1 MKRTEFKKK
10 IAVYFMAL
18 AFCMMPITAHAQE
31 ALPEADAASQISQ
44 DAAADI
50 NLEAEKPAESETPIR
65 TYLAARSISDSAE
78 SASNEADFRG
88 IIAGHSTGTYIS
100 SNIDIVLTDN
110 ITLTSGMDLMST
122 ADGSINT
129 ITIDGGGHTITFGV
143 GTYGIFMNRINLV
156 LYNVTVTGY
165 SGKFSPFQVTEDA
178 SLTLDSGTKISNN
191 TGVTA
196 GAVLAAGVNSKVII
210 RNGAEIS
217 DNKSTKNGGAISAMS
232 FWMTRYT
239 SSTDY
244 EAHIGSPSIEIT
256 DALIRSNSA
265 ENGGAIYIS
274 AGDISLNNATINY
287 NTAYEAGGAIMM
299 DRANEVEEYHL
310 TTSDGN
316 KVTNLYKSPLIMVY
330 DAPVIEENTA
340 LFGGGLYLAGEHE
353 IVSMDDT
360 RIYVDNNTAT
370 LDGGGLLVTARNE
383 SKLSGVSFNENTAF
397 GYGNDLFVNGF
408 KSGSGNPNSYNG
420 FNISGLNLY
429 DSSDYM
435 ELKPGEGMYVDDNVY
450 LYRAKYEYGSSVDFS
465 GTSHRS
471 YMTAKDSEGKYFLSW
486 CLQKNKHSPREVP
499 SLSRNVINCLTEN
512 KENAVKALI
521 RSWCTDGTH
530 PERMSVARFGTTD
543 KSMITAMIPD
553 LLALQHSVWIITEAK
568 DSSCETLLNAVKSA
582 NDGDTYYQDFAVSTL
597 VGWINEWK
605 NEDDLETLF
614 GSDLAITED
623 SSSLVISSNDF
634 VGEERSFTKTYILP
648 SNPISA
654 LAGRADL
661 VVDNAYD
668 LEEYGLTVSLNRKDA
683 THTRDYIVI
692 EGTVPA
698 GVSRGKWLASITDL
712 SINLRS
718 TERITKDTDAFK
730 NLKQLENG
738 ASQNTA
744 IMGDSE
750 GKTLWLMIPLSVTV
764 PEKITASYNPT
775 AIKYLDDAICRTND
789 KFSFSL
795 VETDKY
801 WNPIDDEETATND
814 DSGVISFS
822 GKEFPSSLNDYK
834 RKVSHYYVMYEN
846 GTDEL
851 VEKYYLDS
859 HIFFI
864 TVDITGDEMEE
875 VAKVSIEKAE
885 GSQASYFMEGD
896 SRATR
901 ESFSEYH
908 VFTEKVSKIEF
919 RNQTKEFFSLTVGKQ
934 WNNSDNNVVT
944 APTDKVYVG
953 VYVVDEEGN
962 LRPLKNDN
970 GLTNVTAEVSSE
982 DNWRYTFD
990 KLLRKDKEGN
1000 LINYAVRELDQRK
1013 NRIES
1018 DKIFV
1023 LSDITGNEEDGTVVI
1038 TASYI
1043 DVKTPASGNIA
1054 DGPSVVNM
1062 IRTKP
1067 ALIKKVLDT
1076 REHDE
1081 DTWEDANNVSIGE
1094 KVRFRMESFIPDTS
1108 DFIDDNS
1115 FLLRFIDE
1123 ISNGLTFEGVD
1134 SFKIAGREVPK
1145 SELLI
1150 QSGPNGDKT
1159 RVTMTVSG
1167 MYRDL
1172 ENAIGNVG
1180 DTISIEYTA
1189 TLNED
1194 AVIGEMGNENIAWL
1208 EYSDIRSHSKMSVT
1222 AKDVTKTYTGMLS
1235 IIKKDQETLDS
1246 LENVG
1251 FKLSGKNLSKAYIG
1265 IPSYDKGGNI
1275 TGYTP
1280 REIRVTVANGVG
1292 VTDEIFTDKNGSIVF
1307 YGIASDDYTLTET
1320 TYLPNYKSID
1330 PVDLQFTCHESNE
1343 SEKGEWSLNEE
1354 KSLVKT
1360 VYNTTHSYLGSITI
1374 TKRDA
1379 ETGQVIP
1386 GVTFTLSSEDG
1397 SEILTSIDD
1406 DGNPV
1411 KVKSVSMKTDDE
1423 GIVRFE
1429 SLAPANYIL
1438 TETRAA
1444 NGKSLLKAPVKISIP
1459 YEATKEEVE
1468 KEKNI
1473 DLTNGYY
1480 DEEKGVYFLYDISY
1494 TITDTAQFTLPV
1506 TGGIGSR
1513 LWLVLCILLFI
1524 GTACVIQIIISRKRD
1539 RRIK

>member
-1 MKRTEFKKK
+1 MKRTELKKK
-10 IAVYFMAL
+10 IGVYFMAL
-18 AFCMMPITAHAQE
+18 AFFMMPITVHAQE
-31 ALPEADAASQISQ
+31 SVPEADTASQISQ
-44 DAAADI
+44 NLAADI
-50 NLEAEKPAESETPIR
+50 NLEAEKPTESPVR
-65 TYLAARSISDSAE
+65 KYPAARSISDFAE
-78 SASNEADFRG
+78 SASNEAEFRD
-88 IIAGHSTGTYIS
+88 IIANHSTGTYIS
-100 SNIDIVLTDN
+100 SDVDIVLSDN
-110 ITLTSGMDLMST
+110 ITLSSGMDLMST
-122 ADGSINT
+122 AEGSIKT
-129 ITIDGGGHTITFGV
+129 ITIDGGGHTIAFGV

-156 LYNVTVTGY
+156 LYDVTVTGY

-191 TGVTA
+191 TGIMA
-196 GAVLAAGVNSKVII
+196 GAILAAGVNSEVII

-239 SSTDY
+239 DSTNY

-256 DALIRSNSA
+256 DALIKNNSA

-274 AGDISLNNATINY
+274 AGSISLNNTTISN
-287 NTAYEAGGAIMM
+287 NAANEAGGAIMM

-316 KVTNLYKSPLIMVY
+316 KVTNLYRSPIIQVY

-383 SKLSGVSFNENTAF
+383 NKLSGVSFNGNTAF
-397 GYGNDLFVNGF
+397 GNGNDLFVNGF
-408 KSGSGNPNSYNG
+408 KSASGNPNSYNG
-420 FNISGLNLY
+420 FNISGLDLY
-429 DSSDYM
+429 DSTDYM
-435 ELKPGEGMYVDDNVY
+435 DLEPGEGMYVDDNVY
-450 LYRAKYEYGSSVDFS
+450 LYRAKYEYGSAVDFS

-471 YMTAKDSEGKYFLSW
+471 YMTAKDSEGKYYLSW
-486 CLQKNKHSPREVP
+486 CLQKTKQSPREVP
-499 SLSRNVINCLTEN
+499 SLSKNVNNCLTEN
-512 KENAVKALI
+512 KENAIKALI
-521 RSWCTDGTH
+521 RSWCSDEAY
-530 PERMSVARFGTTD
+530 PNRMTVARYGTTD
-543 KSMITAMIPD
+543 KSTITAMIPD
-553 LLALQHSVWIITEAK
+553 LLALQHSVGVITEAK
-568 DSSCETLLNAVKSA
+568 DASCETLLNAVKSA
-582 NDGDTYYQDFAVSTL
+582 NDGNTYYQDFVVSKL

-605 NEDDLETLF
+605 NDDDLDAIF

-623 SSSLVISSNDF
+623 SSRLVIGSNDF
-634 VGEERSFTKTYILP
+634 AGEERSFTKTYILP

-654 LAGRADL
+654 LASRADL
-661 VVDNAYD
+661 IVDNEYE
-668 LEEYGLTVSLNRKDA
+668 LEDYGLTVSLNMKDA

-698 GVSRGKWLASITDL
+698 GVSRGKWLDTIKDL
-712 SINLRS
+712 SVILRS
-718 TERITKDTDAFK
+718 TEHIVNDTDVFK
-730 NLKQLENG
+730 NMKQLENG

-744 IMGDSE
+744 ITGDSE
-750 GKTLWLMIPLSVTV
+750 GKMLWLAIPLSVTV

-775 AIKYLDDAICRTND
+775 AIKYLDDAICRTKD
-789 KFSFSL
+789 EFSFSL

-801 WNPIDDEETATND
+801 WNSIDDEETASND
-814 DSGVISFS
+814 DSGVISFTK
-822 GKEFPSSLNDYK
+822 KEFPSSLSDYK
-834 RKVSHYYVMYEN
+834 RKVTHYYVMYEN
-846 GTDEL
+846 GSDEL
-851 VEKYYLDS
+851 EEKYYLDT

-875 VAKVSIEKAE
+875 NATVSIEKAD
-885 GSQASYFMEGD
+885 GNQASYFMEGD
-896 SRATR
+896 SRATGK
-901 ESFSEYH
+901 SFSEYH
-908 VFTEKVSKIEF
+908 AFTEKVSKIEF

-934 WNNSDNNVVT
+934 WKNSDNKVVA

-953 VYVVDEEGN
+953 LYVVDGEDN
-962 LRPLKNDN
+962 LRPLKNEN
-970 GLTNVTAEVSSE
+970 GVTNVSAELSKAE
-982 DNWRYTFD
+982 DWTYTFE
-990 KLLRKDKEGN
+990 KLLRRDRDGN
-1000 LINYAVRELDQRK
+1000 LIDYAVRELDQRK

-1023 LSDITGNEEDGTVVI
+1023 LSDITGNDEDGTVVI

-1043 DVKTPASGNIA
+1043 DIKTPASGNIT

-1067 ALIKKVLDT
+1067 TLIKKVLDT
-1076 REHDE
+1076 RADDG

-1094 KVRFRMESFIPDTS
+1094 RVRFRMESFIPDTS

-1123 ISNGLTFEGVD
+1123 ISNGFTFEGVD

-1145 SELLI
+1145 SELMI
-1150 QSGPNGDKT
+1150 QSGPNGDNT
-1159 RVTMTVSG
+1159 RITMTVSG

-1208 EYSDIRSHSKMSVT
+1208 EYSDIRSHSKMST
-1222 AKDVTKTYTGMLS
+1222 TEKDITKTYTGMMS
-1235 IIKKDQETLDS
+1235 IIKKDQETLDP

-1251 FKLSGKNLSKAYIG
+1251 FKLAGNNLSKAYIG
-1265 IPSYDKGGNI
+1265 IPSYDKGGSI
-1275 TGYTP
+1275 TGYVP
-1280 REIRVTVANGVG
+1280 KEIRVTVKDGVG
-1292 VTDEIFTDKNGSIVF
+1292 VTDEVFTDKNGSIVF
-1307 YGIASDDYTLTET
+1307 YGIGSDDYTLTET

-1330 PVDLQFTCHESNE
+1330 PVDLQLTCHVTNE
-1343 SEKGEWSLNEE
+1343 NEKSEWLLNEE
-1354 KSLVKT
+1354 KALEKT

-1386 GVTFTLSSEDG
+1386 GVAFTLSSEDG
-1397 SEILTSIDD
+1397 SEILTSKDD

-1429 SLAPANYIL
+1429 NLAPADYIL

-1494 TITDTAQFTLPV
+1494 TITDTAKFNLPV
-1506 TGGIGSR
+1506 TGGIGNK

-1524 GTACVIQIIISRKRD
+1524 GTACVIQIIISKKRIRKV
-1539 RRIK
+1539 K